1 MAGTGF
7 EVDPA
12 VLKGQG
18 GVFTDL
24 GADFKSATEQLKTA
38 LEAAESDWGEDVI
51 GTFADIYEP
60 VRDGMLDSME
70 HLASELDKI
79 GKNLA
84 VMGAQYELTED
95 DQAQSIVAY
104 GAQRPGITY

>member
-1 MAGTGF
+1 MAGSGF
-7 EVDPA
+7 DIDPA
-12 VLKGQG
+12 VLKDQG
-18 GVFTDL
+18 SVFTDL
-24 GADFKSATEQLKTA
+24 GADFKSATDRLKSS
-38 LEAAESDWGEDVI
+38 LEAAEADWGEDII

-70 HLASELDKI
+70 HLSSELDKI
-79 GKNLA
+79 GNNLV

-104 GAQRPGITY
+104 GAQRPDITY